1 MEWLVK
7 DSMERRKTTP
17 RQSGMKKDIMDRW
30 LRTERNEE
38 RYHQDRMERRKTPWS
53 GWPRTEWNEERHHG
67 PLAKDRTE

>member
-17 RQSGMKKDIMDRW
+17 RQSGMKKDIM
-30 LRTERNEE
+30 EENEE
-38 RYHQDRMERRKTPWS
+38 RYHQNGMERRKTPWS

-67 PLAKDRTE
+67 PLAKDRTK